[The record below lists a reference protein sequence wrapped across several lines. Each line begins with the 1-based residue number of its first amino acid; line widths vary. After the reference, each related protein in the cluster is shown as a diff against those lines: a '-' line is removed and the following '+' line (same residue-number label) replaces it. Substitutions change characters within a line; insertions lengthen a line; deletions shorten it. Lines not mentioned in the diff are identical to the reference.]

1 MRIVLIDDSESA
13 VTYMAGLIRAIPDC
27 EALPFQESEAALDWC
42 LGNDMD
48 LIVVDYIMPGMDGLR
63 FIERFRGQ
71 AGKSE
76 VPVVMVT
83 SLDLKDVRY
92 KALQL
97 GATDFLIK
105 PIDPIE
111 FVARSRNL
119 LKGYG
124 AHKALNDL
132 SCHLAEAV
140 ERATRKVLERER
152 ETIHYI
158 ARTAEHRDPET
169 GRHLLRMA
177 HYSRL
182 IARRLGLDEARCEAL
197 CTAAPLHD
205 VGKVGIP
212 DTILLKP
219 GPLTDDERRVMWRHA
234 EYGAHILAGSTSP
247 LLNLAAEIAYCHH
260 ERYDGGGYPRGLG
273 GEAIPQSGRI
283 VALADAFDALT
294 SVRPYKE
301 AWSLERSL
309 DYVIGQRGG
318 HFDPAC
324 VEVFLSAEDEVTAI
338 MRAFA
343 EGGDGLQN
351 RN

>member
-13 VTYMAGLIRAIPDC
+13 VTYMAGLIEAIPGCD
-27 EALPFQESEAALDWC
+27 ALTFQNSEAALQWC
-42 LGNDMD
+42 QGNDMD

-71 AGKSE
+71 VGKGE

-111 FVARSRNL
+111 FVARTRNL

-124 AHKALNDL
+124 ALKALNNL

-140 ERATRKVLERER
+140 ERATRQVLERER
-152 ETIHYI
+152 ETIQYI

-182 IARRLGLDEARCEAL
+182 IAQRLGLDEAVCEAL

-219 GPLTDDERRVMWRHA
+219 GPFTDEERRVMWRHA
-234 EYGAHILAGSTSP
+234 EYGAHILSGSTSP

-260 ERYDGGGYPRGLG
+260 ERYDGSGYPRGLA
-273 GEAIPQSGRI
+273 GEAIPQSGRV
-283 VALADAFDALT
+283 VALADTFDALT

-301 AWSLERSL
+301 AWSLERAL
-309 DYVIGQRGG
+309 DYIVGQRDR

-324 VEVFLSAEDEVTAI
+324 VDAFLSAQDEVVEI
-338 MRAFA
+338 MRTFA
-343 EGGDGLQN
+343 EGRGVL
-351 RN
+351 